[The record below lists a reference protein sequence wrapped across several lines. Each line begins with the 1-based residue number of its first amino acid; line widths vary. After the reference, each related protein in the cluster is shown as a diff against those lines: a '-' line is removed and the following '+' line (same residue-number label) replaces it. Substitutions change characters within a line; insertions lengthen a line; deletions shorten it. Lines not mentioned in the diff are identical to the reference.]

1 MSVQGRARAA
11 ANGASITDDDVG
23 RALFDMCPDAI
34 IVSTWDDAI
43 CRKVNPGFT
52 RMTGW
57 SADEAVGKSFA
68 SEGMDLWAK
77 PADRERLQAK
87 AMAEEGM
94 PSIETVFRKKGGESF
109 YCQAYAARLRRS
121 GEASMLTVVRDR
133 SRERRAET
141 SLRITADQKGALSR
155 ELQHRVKNS
164 LNVVSSLLSLGTAKG
179 PEAQPLEVLA
189 SARSRVGSM
198 AMAYDLVDGESD
210 LESVDMSA
218 YLRGLCASAISSHPG
233 SALRIGLEL
242 DLDDVRLGAE
252 KAVSVGLLVNELVS
266 NSLTHA
272 FPGERSG
279 SVSVRIKRTKEF
291 CVLSVNDD
299 GIGIAGGTDSSGSM
313 GLGLARA
320 LASQLGG
327 SLSLSTADGVRA
339 ALAFPWPRRR

>member
-1 MSVQGRARAA
+1 MAD
-11 ANGASITDDDVG
+11 GASITDDDINSM
-23 RALFDMCPDAI
+23 LFDMCPDAI
-34 IVSTWDDAI
+34 IVSTWDEAI

-57 SADEAVGKSFA
+57 SAGEAVGKSFTPA
-68 SEGMDLWAK
+68 GIDLWAK
-77 PADRERLQAK
+77 PSDRERLQAK

-109 YCQAYAARLRRS
+109 HCQAYAARLRRG

-133 SRERRAET
+133 SRERRAEARV
-141 SLRITADQKGALSR
+141 RITADQKGALSR

-164 LNVVSSLLSLGTAKG
+164 LNVVASLLSLGTAKG
-179 PEAQPLEVLA
+179 RDARPIDVLA

-218 YLRGLCASAISSHPG
+218 YLRGLCASAVSSHPG
-233 SALRIGLEL
+233 SAQRVGIEL

-266 NSLTHA
+266 NSLRHA

-279 SVSVRIKRTKEF
+279 SVSVRIKRTKEA
-291 CVLSVNDD
+291 CVLSVDDD
-299 GIGIAGGTDSSGSM
+299 GIGIAAGPASAGSM
-313 GLGLARA
+313 GLELAKA

-327 SLSLSTADGVRA
+327 SLSLSLEGGVRA
-339 ALAFPWPRRR
+339 GLAFPWPRRR